1 MSDLDNLGFCSM
13 KVSDPFFIVGEA
25 IRLKVERHGSLRAA
39 AKVLGVSAPYL
50 CRFRHGQKRNPS
62 DQLLRK
68 LGLTREVKYVWSH
81 HSANEQLNQEGK

>member
-1 MSDLDNLGFCSM
+1 M

-25 IRLKVERHGSLRAA
+25 IRLKVEQHGSLRAA

-62 DQLLRK
+62 DRLLRR
-68 LGLTREVKYVWSH
+68 LGLVRKIVYEH
-81 HSANEQLNQEGK
+81 RRAHSASEKP

>member
-1 MSDLDNLGFCSM
+1 M

-25 IRLKVERHGSLRAA
+25 VRLKVEQHGSLRAA

-62 DQLLRK
+62 PKLLRR
-68 LGLTREVKYVWSH
+68 LGLVREVQYRWRSDNSGGQRV
-81 HSANEQLNQEGK
+81 